1 MSELGMSA
9 AVKFSGYNQVFQ
21 TLLDPTGLMSKKTF
35 ANAVLIR
42 LEDWIEGDKST
53 IDPIA
58 WKNRL
63 KPIVG
68 ELFTA
73 VRAFVR
79 PSPILVLVCS
89 PSTKISGETGAAAVL
104 NELTTEIV
112 TGLKGIP
119 GVYAFGPQAVASLYP
134 VSDYYDAGAD
144 SVGRIPYTAK
154 YFAALGT
161 FLTRMAL
168 ALRRSPYKAIVLDCD
183 NTLWAG
189 VCGEGGVRAVSV
201 GPGFRAMQEFIA
213 AQSAEG
219 KILCLCSKNIEADVW
234 EIFEHHPDMLL
245 QREQVVGHRINWLPK
260 SENLREL
267 AKELK
272 LGLDSF
278 IFLDDNPV
286 ECAEVR
292 LNCPEVLTLQAPA
305 QGEDWPEFLKHVWAF
320 DQLKVTDQDR
330 QRTASYLQNARREA
344 VRKESTGLDDF
355 LERLD
360 LRVDITPPTSA
371 QMARAAQLTERTNQL
386 NLSTIRRNETEILTV
401 VEDFRHRCYVVEVKD
416 RFGDYGLV
424 GLTITRADPKA
435 LVIDTML
442 LSCRVLGRGVEHR
455 MVAFIGERA
464 NALGLAEVEIPF
476 VRSKKNQPAL
486 DFLNSIA
493 GNYRSETA
501 DGFVYRLPAD
511 TAAGIKAQAISAP
524 PPEVE
529 KETAG
534 ATAIVPTAAVVPYQR
549 IATEFQHADSILAAV
564 NAAPSS
570 LAESLPQDTFIEPQ
584 NDRQRQLAKIWCK
597 VLKLPRVGICDD
609 YFALGGTSVLSVRL
623 VLEIEKVFGRL
634 IPIATLLKAPTIQR
648 LADFLE
654 DPAEGDDLAV
664 VALRAEGS
672 LPPLLLMPGIGGHVM
687 KYKRMV
693 DLLDTNQAVYGFE
706 MRPEVEAN
714 RTPRSLQQIAG
725 EFIARILK
733 VQPQGPYLLAGWSF
747 GGALAFEIAHQL
759 RAQDKAVG
767 LVALFDTWGHV
778 YPRPVPL
785 RETLCLHAQRFAR
798 RTFGQNIRYVAVT
811 ARTQIL
817 SAWHRTLKLAGV
829 RQTDFYYY
837 ESPLTEQMVAVCDA
851 AWCAYRPSRLPGRLV
866 LIRAVRWPDLISLS
880 YNDPYNGWGG
890 LADTIEVHPVDGA
903 HMGLFD
909 EPVVKETAAA
919 LSKSLRESLD
929 GSSSPSEISRHRR
942 HCS

>member
-1 MSELGMSA
+1 
-9 AVKFSGYNQVFQ
+9 
-21 TLLDPTGLMSKKTF
+21 
-35 ANAVLIR
+35 
-42 LEDWIEGDKST
+42 
-53 IDPIA
+53 
-58 WKNRL
+58 
-63 KPIVG
+63 
-68 ELFTA
+68 
-73 VRAFVR
+73 
-79 PSPILVLVCS
+79 
-89 PSTKISGETGAAAVL
+89 
-104 NELTTEIV
+104 
-112 TGLKGIP
+112 
-119 GVYAFGPQAVASLYP
+119 
-134 VSDYYDAGAD
+134 
-144 SVGRIPYTAK
+144 
-154 YFAALGT
+154 
-161 FLTRMAL
+161 
-168 ALRRSPYKAIVLDCD
+168 
-183 NTLWAG
+183 
-189 VCGEGGVRAVSV
+189 
-201 GPGFRAMQEFIA
+201 
-213 AQSAEG
+213 
-219 KILCLCSKNIEADVW
+219 
-234 EIFEHHPDMLL
+234 
-245 QREQVVGHRINWLPK
+245 
-260 SENLREL
+260 
-267 AKELK
+267 
-272 LGLDSF
+272 
-278 IFLDDNPV
+278 
-286 ECAEVR
+286 
-292 LNCPEVLTLQAPA
+292 
-305 QGEDWPEFLKHVWAF
+305 
-320 DQLKVTDQDR
+320 
-330 QRTASYLQNARREA
+330 
-344 VRKESTGLDDF
+344 
-355 LERLD
+355 
-360 LRVDITPPTSA
+360 
-371 QMARAAQLTERTNQL
+371 
-386 NLSTIRRNETEILTV
+386 
-401 VEDFRHRCYVVEVKD
+401 
-416 RFGDYGLV
+416 
-424 GLTITRADPKA
+424 
-435 LVIDTML
+435 
-442 LSCRVLGRGVEHR
+442 
-455 MVAFIGERA
+455 
-464 NALGLAEVEIPF
+464 
-476 VRSKKNQPAL
+476 
-486 DFLNSIA
+486 
-493 GNYRSETA
+493 
-501 DGFVYRLPAD
+501 
-511 TAAGIKAQAISAP
+511 
-524 PPEVE
+524 
-529 KETAG
+529 
-534 ATAIVPTAAVVPYQR
+534 
-549 IATEFQHADSILAAV
+549 
-564 NAAPSS
+564 
-570 LAESLPQDTFIEPQ
+570 LPQDTFIEPQ